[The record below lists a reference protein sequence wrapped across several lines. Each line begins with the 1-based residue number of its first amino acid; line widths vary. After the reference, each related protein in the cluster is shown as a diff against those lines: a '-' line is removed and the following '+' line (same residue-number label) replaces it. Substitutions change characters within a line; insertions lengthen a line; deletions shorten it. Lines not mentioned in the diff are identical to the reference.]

1 MPEAAKI
8 SQAFP
13 DGPRNQ
19 ERSLEPSQN
28 EKGTDD
34 VETKSLSGSSSAT
47 TVVGDGDAAAPK
59 TTDSKEE
66 NDPQAA
72 PTETEKKSSKS
83 TKTEEK
89 TDQKATKGWINRGPF
104 RIIKRKIE
112 DKPKKYVNW
121 YDLTLREK
129 YEYRKQFL
137 FQYLRETKACLPHV
151 KRLFLAI
158 YRISP
163 WRAAVLLMLNVVNG
177 LVPAMT
183 LQTQGR
189 FIILV
194 LS

>member
-1 MPEAAKI
+1 MA
-8 SQAFP
+8 QTLP
-13 DGPRNQ
+13 DGVVKQ
-19 ERSLEPSQN
+19 EIASD
-28 EKGTDD
+28 KGTDG
-34 VETKSLSGSSSAT
+34 VETRTQSGSSSAA
-47 TVVGDGDAAAPK
+47 TVVGNGDAGEPK
-59 TTDSKEE
+59 TMDSKEE
-66 NDPQAA
+66 NDAQAV
-72 PTETEKKSSKS
+72 PTESKETTSKS
-83 TKTEEK
+83 DKTERK
-89 TDQKATKGWINRGPF
+89 TDPKASKGWLNREPF
-104 RIIKRKIE
+104 RIVKRKIE

-129 YEYRKQFL
+129 YEYRKKFL

-163 WRAAVLLMLNVVNG
+163 WRAAVLLILNVVNG

-183 LQTQGR
+183 LRTQGR

>member
-1 MPEAAKI
+1 MQESGKMA
-8 SQAFP
+8 QTLP
-13 DGPRNQ
+13 DGVVKQ
-19 ERSLEPSQN
+19 EIASD
-28 EKGTDD
+28 KGTDG
-34 VETKSLSGSSSAT
+34 VETRTQSGSSSAT
-47 TVVGDGDAAAPK
+47 TVVGDGDAGEPK
-59 TTDSKEE
+59 TMDSKEE
-66 NDPQAA
+66 NDAQAVPA
-72 PTETEKKSSKS
+72 GKETTSKSDETERKI
-83 TKTEEK
+83 
-89 TDQKATKGWINRGPF
+89 DPKASKGWLNREPF
-104 RIIKRKIE
+104 RIVKRKIE

-129 YEYRKQFL
+129 YKYRKKFL

-163 WRAAVLLMLNVVNG
+163 WRAAALLLLNVVNG

-183 LQTQGR
+183 LRTQGR

>member
-1 MPEAAKI
+1 MD
-8 SQAFP
+8 QALP
-13 DGPRNQ
+13 DRAVEQG
-19 ERSLEPSQN
+19 SLAPSQN
-28 EKGTDD
+28 EKGNDD
-34 VETKSLSGSSSAT
+34 AETRSHSGSSSAS
-47 TVVGDGDAAAPK
+47 TVVGDGDAGAPK
-59 TTDSKEE
+59 TMHSKEE
-66 NDPQAA
+66 NDLQTVA
-72 PTETEKKSSKS
+72 TENKDKSSNS
-83 TKTEEK
+83 TKAER
-89 TDQKATKGWINRGPF
+89 KADPKAAKGWKNRAPF
-104 RIIKRKIE
+104 RIIQRKIE
-112 DKPKKYVNW
+112 DNPKKYVNW

-129 YEYRKQFL
+129 HEYRKQFL
-137 FQYLRETKACLPHV
+137 FQYFRETKACLPHV